1 MRVECPKCH
10 FENPDDTLYC
20 GKCATPLPS
29 PEDISAIPTKTL
41 ETSTEKLSRGTTFA
55 SRYEIIE
62 ELGKGGM
69 GNVYRVEDKK
79 INEEV
84 ALKLIRPEIASDK
97 KTIER
102 FRNELKMARK
112 IAHRNV
118 CKMYDLGE
126 EKGTHYI
133 TMEYVP
139 GEDLKSFIRRSRR
152 ITVGTAVTI
161 AKQASEGLTEA
172 HRLGVI
178 HRDLKPG
185 NIMID
190 KDGNVRIMDFGIARS
205 LKTKGITDLG
215 VMIGTPEY
223 MSPEQ
228 VEGVEADQRS
238 DLYSLGVILY
248 EMVTGEIPFSGETPL
263 SIAMKH
269 KSKEAQDPRE
279 LNPQIPEELSQV
291 ILKCLEKSREK
302 RYQAAE
308 ELLSELSKIDKGI
321 PTDERVIPRRK
332 TSVSKEITVTFNPKK
347 ILIPAFAVITLAVIA
362 VLIFRPFPKREVVPV
377 PSDKPSLAIMYFKNN
392 TGDDSLDHWR
402 SALSD
407 LLITDLSQ
415 SKHIRVLSAERL
427 FNILQQLDQMGA
439 TTYSSEVLKDVAAQG
454 GVENVLVGNYMRADD
469 TFRINATLQEARSG
483 ELIGSESVEGHGEK
497 VFYAM
502 VDELTRKIKENFKLS
517 ERQIASDIDKEV
529 GEITTASTEAY
540 KHYSEG
546 RRYHLNGDYPRSVES
561 MLKVVEIDPE
571 FAMAYRSMASAYGN
585 LGFSGARR
593 NARQKAFDLR
603 ARVSERE
610 RYLIEGDYYWSS
622 EKTLDKAIEAYRK
635 LLELYPGDSIAT
647 TNLGGVLSTM
657 EEWDEA
663 LELHRMKLLNKPVN
677 FLVYWNVTEMYMVKG
692 MYDIARQVLMS
703 ALNDYPD
710 SASFYELLA
719 LIYVC
724 QGEYDL
730 ALEEVEKAISLNRDI
745 DPFALKG
752 AIFQLKGDFS
762 EAENAYKKFGP
773 GAGIF
778 LAHINLS
785 QGKLERLRNIL
796 NQAPQAMEA
805 QLAHLFLKTGE
816 FDNALRGFDKT
827 LEDAVK
833 NESVSGQIL
842 MMHHK
847 GLAYLGMKSIS
858 DAQRTAEEL
867 KILIQNSLFK
877 KKIRYYQHLMGMIE
891 LERENYSKAIKYF
904 QEAIPLLPYTQDGSR
919 DFRPL
924 FINSLAQAYYRAE
937 DLEKAREEYEKI
949 ISLTYPRW
957 RDGDIYAQSFHM
969 LGNIYERM
977 GKKAEAVEQYEKF
990 LELWKDADPD
1000 IAEVKDAK
1008 KRLNALKRLP

>member
-1 MRVECPKCH
+1 MDIKCPKCNT
-10 FENPDDTLYC
+10 ENTSDSEFC
-20 GKCATPLPS
+20 KKCATPLPS
-29 PEDISAIPTKTL
+29 SEDISAIPTKTL

-69 GNVYRVEDKK
+69 GKVYRVEDKK
-79 INEEV
+79 IKEEV
-84 ALKLIRPEIASDK
+84 ALKLIRPEISSDK

-102 FRNELKMARK
+102 FSNELKMARK
-112 IAHRNV
+112 IGHRNV

-139 GEDLKSFIRRSRR
+139 GEDLKSFIRRSRQ
-152 ITVGTAVTI
+152 ITGGTAVTI
-161 AKQASEGLTEA
+161 AKQACEGLAEA

-178 HRDLKPG
+178 HRDLKPS

-228 VEGVEADQRS
+228 VEGVEADKRS
-238 DLYSLGVILY
+238 DMYSLGVILY

-269 KSKEAQDPRE
+269 KSEKPQDPRE
-279 LNPQIPEELSQV
+279 MNPQIPVELSQV

-302 RYQAAE
+302 RYQTAE

-332 TSVSKEITVTFNPKK
+332 TSVSKEITVTFNLKK

-362 VLIFRPFPKREVVPV
+362 VLIFRPFPKREVVPI

-415 SKHIRVLSAERL
+415 SKHIRILSAERL

-439 TTYSSEVLKDVAAQG
+439 TTYSSEVLKDVAARG

-497 VFYAM
+497 DFYAM

-517 ERQIASDIDKEV
+517 ERQIAADIDKEV
-529 GEITTASTEAY
+529 GEITTTSTEAY

-546 RRYHLNGDYPRSVES
+546 RRHHLNGDYPRSIES
-561 MLKVVEIDPE
+561 MLKTVEIDPE
-571 FAMAYRSMASAYGN
+571 FAMAYRSMANAYGN
-585 LGFSGARR
+585 MGFSAARR
-593 NARQKAFDLR
+593 NARQKAFELR

-622 EKTLDKAIEAYRK
+622 EKTLDKAIEAYRE
-635 LLELYPGDSIAT
+635 LLELYPGDFIAT
-647 TNLGGVLSTM
+647 TNLGGVYGTM
-657 EEWDEA
+657 EEWDES
-663 LELHRMKLLNKPVN
+663 LKLHRMRLSNKPVN
-677 FLVYWNVTEMYMVKG
+677 YLVYWNVTEMYMVKG
-692 MYDIARQVLMS
+692 MFDIARQVLMS

-710 SASFYELLA
+710 SADFYERLA

-730 ALEEVEKAISLNRDI
+730 ALEEVEKAISLKRDTN
-745 DPFALKG
+745 PFVLKG
-752 AIFQLKGDFS
+752 AIFHLKGNFS
-762 EAENAYKKFGP
+762 AAENAYRKFGP

-778 LAHINLS
+778 LAFLNLS
-785 QGKLERLRNIL
+785 KGKLEELRNTL
-796 NQAPQAMEA
+796 NQAPQAMQA
-805 QLAHLFLKTGE
+805 QVAHLFLKTGE
-816 FDNALRGFDKT
+816 FDKALRGFDKT

-833 NESVSGQIL
+833 NERVSGQIL

-847 GLAYLGMKSIS
+847 GLAYLGMKNIS

-867 KILIQNSLFK
+867 KILIQNSPFK
-877 KKIRYYQHLMGMIE
+877 KAIRYYQHLMGMIE

-904 QEAIPLLPYTQDGSR
+904 QEAIPLLPYTQDGGR

-924 FINSLAQAYYRAE
+924 FINSLAQAYYKAE
-937 DLEKAREEYEKI
+937 DLEKAQEEYEKI

-957 RDGDIYAQSFHM
+957 RDGDIYTKSFYM
-969 LGNIYERM
+969 LGNIFERM
-977 GKKAEAVEQYEKF
+977 GKKAEAIEQYEKF
-990 LELWKDADPD
+990 LSLWKDADPG
-1000 IAEVKDAK
+1000 IAEVEDAR
-1008 KRLNALKRLP
+1008 KRLAGLKSQ

>member
-1 MRVECPKCH
+1 MRVKCPKCH
-10 FENPDDTLYC
+10 FDNPDNTLYC
-20 GKCATPLPS
+20 GKCATPLAS
-29 PEDISAIPTKTL
+29 SEDISALPTKTL
-41 ETSTEKLSRGTTFA
+41 ETPAEKLSRGTIFA

-79 INEEV
+79 IKEEV
-84 ALKLIRPEIASDK
+84 ALKLIKPEIASDK

-102 FRNELKMARK
+102 FSNELKMARK

-139 GEDLKSFIRRSRR
+139 GEDLKSFLRRSRR
-152 ITVGTAVTI
+152 ITGGTAVTI
-161 AKQASEGLTEA
+161 AKQACGGLAEA

-178 HRDLKPG
+178 HRDLKPS

-228 VEGVEADQRS
+228 VEGMEADQRS
-238 DLYSLGVILY
+238 DMYSLGVILY
-248 EMVTGEIPFSGETPL
+248 EMVTGEIPFSGETPF

-269 KSKEAQDPRE
+269 KGEKPQDPRE
-279 LNPQIPEELSQV
+279 VNSQIPEELSQV

-302 RYQAAE
+302 RYQTAE
-308 ELLSELSKIDKGI
+308 ELLSELIKIDKGI
-321 PTDERVIPRRK
+321 PTDEKVIPRRK

-347 ILIPAFAVITLAVIA
+347 TLIPAFAVITLAVIA
-362 VLIFRPFPKREVVPV
+362 VLVFRPFPKREFVPI

-439 TTYSSEVLKDVAAQG
+439 TTYSSDVLKDVASRG
-454 GVENVLVGNYMRADD
+454 EVENVLVGNYMRADD

-497 VFYAM
+497 DFYAM
-502 VDELTRKIKENFKLS
+502 VDELTRKIKENFELS
-517 ERQIASDIDKEV
+517 EKQIAADIDKGVE
-529 GEITTASTEAY
+529 EITTASTEAY
-540 KHYSEG
+540 KYYSEG
-546 RRYHLNGDYPRSVES
+546 RRHHLNGDYPGSIES

-571 FAMAYRSMASAYGN
+571 FAMAYRSLANAYGN
-585 LGFSGARR
+585 MGFLGAQR
-593 NARQKAFDLR
+593 NARQKAFELR

-622 EKTLDKAIEAYRK
+622 EKTLDKAIEAYRR
-635 LLELYPGDSIAT
+635 LLELYPGYSSAI
-647 TNLGGVLSTM
+647 TNLGGVYSTM

-663 LELHRMKLLNKPVN
+663 LDLHRMNLLNKPVN
-677 FLVYWNVTEMYMVKG
+677 FLVYWNVTEMYMAKG

-710 SASFYELLA
+710 NADFYEKLA
-719 LIYVC
+719 LIYTC

-730 ALEEVEKAISLNRDI
+730 ALEEVEKAISLKRDI
-745 DPFALKG
+745 NPFALKG
-752 AIFQLKGDFS
+752 AIFHLKGDFS
-762 EAENAYKKFGP
+762 EAENAYKKFSIA
-773 GAGIF
+773 AGIF
-778 LAHINLS
+778 LAYINLS
-785 QGKLERLRNIL
+785 HGKLEGLRNTL

-816 FDNALRGFDKT
+816 FEKALRGFDKG

-833 NESVSGQIL
+833 NERVSGQIN

-858 DAQRTAEEL
+858 DAQRTAKEL

-877 KKIRYYQHLMGMIE
+877 KAIRYYQHLMGMIE

-904 QEAIPLLPYTQDGSR
+904 QEAISLLPYTRDQGR

-924 FINSLAQAYYRAE
+924 FINSLAQAYYKAE

-957 RDGDIYAQSFHM
+957 RDGDIYTQSFYM
-969 LGNIYERM
+969 LGNIYKKM
-977 GKKAEAVEQYEKF
+977 GKKVEAIEQYEKF

-1000 IAEVKDAK
+1000 IAEVEDAK
-1008 KRLNALKRLP
+1008 KRLEALKKSP

>member
-1 MRVECPKCH
+1 MDIKCPKCNT
-10 FENPDDTLYC
+10 ENTSDSEFC
-20 GKCATPLPS
+20 KKCATPLPS
-29 PEDISAIPTKTL
+29 SEDISALPTKTL
-41 ETSTEKLSRGTTFA
+41 ETPTEELTRGITFA
-55 SRYEIIE
+55 GRYEIIE

-69 GNVYRVEDKK
+69 GKVYRVEDKK
-79 INEEV
+79 IKEEV
-84 ALKLIRPEIASDK
+84 ALKLIKPEIASDK

-102 FRNELKMARK
+102 FSNELRMARK

-126 EKGTHYI
+126 EKGIHYI
-133 TMEYVP
+133 TMEYVS
-139 GEDLKSFIRRSRR
+139 GQDLRGLIRQ
-152 ITVGTAVTI
+152 TGQLAVGTVVTI
-161 AKQASEGLTEA
+161 AKQACEGLAEA

-178 HRDLKPG
+178 HRDLKPS

-190 KDGNVRIMDFGIARS
+190 KDGNARIMDFGIARS
-205 LKTKGITDLG
+205 LKTKGITELG

-228 VEGVEADQRS
+228 VEGMEADQRS
-238 DLYSLGVILY
+238 DMYSLGVILY

-269 KSKEAQDPRE
+269 KSEKPQDPRE
-279 LNPQIPEELSQV
+279 VNPQIPEELSQV

-321 PTDERVIPRRK
+321 PTDEKVIPRRK
-332 TSVSKEITVTFNPKK
+332 TSVSKEITVTFNLKK

-362 VLIFRPFPKREVVPV
+362 VLIFRPFPKREVVPI

-415 SKHIRVLSAERL
+415 SKHIKVLSAERL

-439 TTYSSEVLKDVAAQG
+439 TTYSSEVLKDVAARG
-454 GVENVLVGNYMRADD
+454 GVENVLVGNYTRADD
-469 TFRINATLQEARSG
+469 TFRINATLQEASSG

-497 VFYAM
+497 DFYAM
-502 VDELTRKIKENFKLS
+502 VDELTRKIKENFELS
-517 ERQIASDIDKEV
+517 ERQIVADIDKEV

-546 RRYHLNGDYPRSVES
+546 RRHHLNGDYPGSIES
-561 MLKVVEIDPE
+561 MLKAVEIDPE

-585 LGFSGARR
+585 MGFSAARR
-593 NARQKAFDLR
+593 NARQKAFELR

-622 EKTLDKAIEAYRK
+622 EKTLDKAIEAYRR
-635 LLELYPGDSIAT
+635 LLELYPGYSSAI
-647 TNLGGVLSTM
+647 TNLGGVYSTF

-663 LELHRMKLLNKPVN
+663 LELHRMLLPNKPVN
-677 FLVYWNVTEMYMVKG
+677 FIVYWNVTEMYMVKG

-710 SASFYELLA
+710 SADIYEKLA
-719 LIYVC
+719 LIYTC

-745 DPFALKG
+745 NPFALKG
-752 AIFQLKGDFS
+752 AIFHLKGDFS
-762 EAENAYKKFGP
+762 EAENAYKKFSI

-778 LAHINLS
+778 LTFMNLS
-785 QGKLERLRNIL
+785 QGKLEELKNRLE
-796 NQAPQAMEA
+796 QAPQAVQA
-805 QLAHLFLKTGE
+805 RLAHLFLKTGE
-816 FDNALRGFDKT
+816 FDKALRGFDKT

-833 NESVSGQIL
+833 NERVSGQIL

-877 KKIRYYQHLMGMIE
+877 KAIRYYQHLMGMIE

-904 QEAIPLLPYTQDGSR
+904 QEAISLLPYTQDGRR

-957 RDGDIYAQSFHM
+957 QDGDIYTKSFYM

-977 GKKAEAVEQYEKF
+977 GKKAGAIEHYEKF
-990 LELWKDADPD
+990 LDLWKDADPG
-1000 IAEVKDAK
+1000 IAEIEDAR
-1008 KRLNALKRLP
+1008 KRLAGLKSQ

>member
-1 MRVECPKCH
+1 MKVNCPKCH
-10 FENPDDTLYC
+10 FENPDNTLYC
-20 GKCATPLPS
+20 GKCAAPLPS
-29 PEDISAIPTKTL
+29 FEDISAIPTKTL
-41 ETSTEKLSRGTTFA
+41 ETSTKKLSRGTTFA

-79 INEEV
+79 IKEEV
-84 ALKLIRPEIASDK
+84 ALKLIKPEIASDK

-102 FRNELKMARK
+102 FSNELKMARK

-133 TMEYVP
+133 TMEYVT
-139 GEDLKSFIRRSRR
+139 GEDLKSFIRRSRQ
-152 ITVGTAVTI
+152 ITGGTAVTI
-161 AKQASEGLTEA
+161 AKQACGGLAEA

-178 HRDLKPG
+178 HRDLKPS

-228 VEGVEADQRS
+228 VEGMEADQRS
-238 DLYSLGVILY
+238 DIYSLGVILY

-269 KSKEAQDPRE
+269 KSEEPQDPRE
-279 LNPQIPEELSQV
+279 VNPQIPEELSQV
-291 ILKCLEKSREK
+291 ILKCLEKTREK
-302 RYQAAE
+302 RYQTAD
-308 ELLSELSKIDKGI
+308 ELLSELSKIDKSI
-321 PTDERVIPRRK
+321 PTDEKVIPRRK
-332 TSVSKEITVTFNPKK
+332 TSVSREITVTFNLKK
-347 ILIPAFAVITLAVIA
+347 ILIPAFVVISLAVIA
-362 VLIFRPFPKREVVPV
+362 VLVFRPFPKREIVPI
-377 PSDKPSLAIMYFKNN
+377 PSDKHSLAIMYFKNN

-427 FNILQQLDQMGA
+427 FNILQQLNQLEAG
-439 TTYSSEVLKDVAAQG
+439 TYSSEVIKEVAARG
-454 GVENVLVGNYMRADD
+454 GIESVLVGNYTRADD

-497 VFYAM
+497 DFYAM

-517 ERQIASDIDKEV
+517 ERQITADIDKGVE
-529 GEITTASTEAY
+529 EITTVSTEAY

-546 RRYHLNGDYPRSVES
+546 RRYHLNGDYPKSIES
-561 MLKVVEIDPE
+561 ILKAVEIDPQ
-571 FAMAYRSMASAYGN
+571 FAMAYRSLANAYGN
-585 LGFSGARR
+585 MGFSAAQR
-593 NARQKAFDLR
+593 NSRQKAFELR
-603 ARVSERE
+603 DRVSERE

-622 EKTLDKAIEAYRK
+622 EKTLDKAIEAYRG
-635 LLELYPGDSIAT
+635 LLELYPGDSTAI
-647 TNLGGVLSTM
+647 TNLGGVYSTF

-663 LELHRMKLLNKPVN
+663 LELHRMLLPNKPVN
-677 FLVYWNVTEMYMVKG
+677 FIVYWNVIDMYMVKG

-710 SASFYELLA
+710 NVDFYEKLA
-719 LIYVC
+719 LIYTC
-724 QGEYDL
+724 QGEYDY
-730 ALEEVEKAISLNRDI
+730 ALEEVEKAISLGRDI
-745 DPFALKG
+745 EPFALKG
-752 AIFQLKGDFS
+752 AIFYLKGDFS
-762 EAENAYKKFGP
+762 EAENAFKKFGL

-778 LAHINLS
+778 LAYMNLS
-785 QGKLERLRNIL
+785 KGKLEELRNML
-796 NQAPQAMEA
+796 KQTPQSMQA

-816 FDNALRGFDKT
+816 FEKALRGFDKA

-842 MMHHK
+842 MMHQK

-858 DAQRTAEEL
+858 DAQKTAEEL
-867 KILIQNSLFK
+867 KILIQNSPFEK
-877 KKIRYYQHLMGMIE
+877 TIRYYQHLMGMIE

-904 QEAIPLLPYTQDGSR
+904 QEAISLLPYARDGKR

-924 FINSLAQAYYRAE
+924 FINSLAQAYYKAE
-937 DLEKAREEYEKI
+937 DLEKAREEYQKI
-949 ISLTYPRW
+949 ISLTYPRLW
-957 RDGDIYAQSFHM
+957 DGDIYAESFYM
-969 LGNIYERM
+969 MGKIYEQQ
-977 GKKAEAVEQYEKF
+977 GNKPKAIEHYEKF
-990 LELWKDADPD
+990 LELWKDADPG
-1000 IAEVKDAK
+1000 IVEVEDAK
-1008 KRLNALKRLP
+1008 MRLKALKKLP

>member
-1 MRVECPKCH
+1 MKVECPKCH

-29 PEDISAIPTKTL
+29 SEDISAIPTKTI
-41 ETSTEKLSRGTTFA
+41 ETPTEKLTRGTTFA

-69 GNVYRVEDKK
+69 GKVYRVEDKK

-84 ALKLIRPEIASDK
+84 ALKLIKPEIASDK

-102 FRNELKMARK
+102 FGNELKMARK

-126 EKGTHYI
+126 EKGIHYI

-139 GEDLKSFIRRSRR
+139 GEDLKSFIRRSRQ
-152 ITVGTAVTI
+152 ITGGTAVTI
-161 AKQASEGLTEA
+161 AKQASEGLAEA
-172 HRLGVI
+172 HGLGVI
-178 HRDLKPG
+178 HRDLKPS

-228 VEGVEADQRS
+228 VEGMEADQRS
-238 DLYSLGVILY
+238 DMYSLGVILY

-269 KSKEAQDPRE
+269 KGEKPQDPRE
-279 LNPQIPEELSQV
+279 VNPQIPEELSQV

-302 RYQAAE
+302 RYQTAE

-332 TSVSKEITVTFNPKK
+332 TTVSKEITVTFNPKK

-362 VLIFRPFPKREVVPV
+362 VLVFRPFPKREVVPV

-497 VFYAM
+497 DFYAM
-502 VDELTRKIKENFKLS
+502 VDELTRKIKENFELS
-517 ERQIASDIDKEV
+517 ERQIAADIDKEV

-540 KHYSEG
+540 KYYSEG
-546 RRYHLNGDYPRSVES
+546 RRYHLNGDYPRSIES

-585 LGFSGARR
+585 LGFSAARR
-593 NARQKAFDLR
+593 NARQKAFELR

-622 EKTLDKAIEAYRK
+622 EKTLDKAIEAYRG

-647 TNLGGVLSTM
+647 TNLGGVYGTL
-657 EEWDEA
+657 EEWDES
-663 LELHRMKLLNKPVN
+663 LELHRMKLRNKPVN
-677 FLVYWNVTEMYMVKG
+677 FITYWNVSEMYMVKG
-692 MYDIARQVLMS
+692 MYDIARQVLIS

-710 SASFYELLA
+710 NPDFYELLA
-719 LIYVC
+719 LVYVC

-730 ALEEVEKAISLNRDI
+730 ALEEVEKAISLKRDT
-745 DPFALKG
+745 DPFILKG
-752 AIFQLKGDFS
+752 TVFHLKGDFS
-762 EAENAYKKFGP
+762 EAENAYKKLGP

-778 LAHINLS
+778 LAFMNLS
-785 QGKLERLRNIL
+785 EGKLEKLRNIL
-796 NQAPQAMEA
+796 NQAPQSMQA

-816 FDNALRGFDKT
+816 FEQALRGFDKT

-833 NESVSGQIL
+833 NERVHQQII

-847 GLAYLGMKSIS
+847 GLANLGMKSIS
-858 DAQRTAEEL
+858 DAQRTAGEL
-867 KILIQNSLFK
+867 KILIRNNLYK
-877 KKIRYYQHLMGMIE
+877 KAIRYYQHLMGMIE

-904 QEAIPLLPYTQDGSR
+904 QEAISLLPYTQDGKR

-937 DLEKAREEYEKI
+937 NLEKAREEYEKI

-957 RDGDIYAQSFHM
+957 RDGDIYTKSFYM

-977 GKKAEAVEQYEKF
+977 DRKADAVKQYEKF
-990 LELWKDADPD
+990 LSLWKDADPS
-1000 IAEVKDAK
+1000 IPEVAEAK
-1008 KRLNALKRLP
+1008 KRLEALK